1 MSEAFI
7 HKGAGILKIG
17 KISESILKRSVLKQI
32 KTKRNEILIGAGI
45 GEDCAILSLK
55 EDEVVVLSTDPI
67 TGTTKDIGELSIHV
81 TINDIASSG
90 AEPIG
95 VLLTILLPPESEEAT
110 LKEIMISAQKAC
122 TNLGIQI
129 AGGHT
134 EVTDA
139 VNQPIITV
147 TGIGKVKRS
156 ACLKTANA
164 KPGQDIVVS
173 KYIGLEGTSIL
184 AKSYPELLEKF
195 PQTFIRNAA
204 ALDRCLSVVPEAVV
218 AVKTGVSA
226 MHDITEGGIFGA
238 LWEMAEGSRVGLE
251 VDLKKIPIRQ
261 ETVEI
266 CNYFDLN
273 PYLLMSSG
281 SMLMVTDKGPELVKN
296 LIKEN
301 IQAAIIGKITSGN
314 DRVIW
319 NDDEKRFLEPPK
331 SDELY
336 KVREKNHERKNTENH

>member
-1 MSEAFI
+1 M
-7 HKGAGILKIG
+7 LKIG
-17 KISESILKRSVLKQI
+17 KISENVLKRSVLKQI
-32 KTKRNEILIGAGI
+32 KTKRDEILIGAGI

-55 EDEVVVLSTDPI
+55 EDEVFVISTDPI

-90 AEPIG
+90 AEPVG
-95 VLLTILLPPESEEAT
+95 VLISILLPPESEEAL

-122 TNLGIQI
+122 SDLGIQI

-139 VNQPIITV
+139 VNRPVITV
-147 TGIGKVKRS
+147 TGVGKAKKGN
-156 ACLKTANA
+156 CLKTANA
-164 KPGQDIVVS
+164 DPGQDIVVS

-184 AKSYPELLEKF
+184 AKTHPELLNKF
-195 PQTFIRNAA
+195 PQMMIRNAA
-204 ALDRCLSVVPEAVV
+204 AFDQFLSVVPEAAI
-218 AVKTGVSA
+218 AVKMGVSA

-238 LWEMAEGSRVGLE
+238 LWEMAESSKVGLE

-266 CNYFDLN
+266 CNYFDIN

-281 SMLMVTDKGPELVKN
+281 SMIMVTNRGPELVKQ
-296 LIKEN
+296 LA
-301 IQAAIIGKITSGN
+301 QAKIPAAVIGKITAGN
-314 DRVIW
+314 DRIIW

-336 KVREKNHERKNTENH
+336 KIREVKHERKNTENH